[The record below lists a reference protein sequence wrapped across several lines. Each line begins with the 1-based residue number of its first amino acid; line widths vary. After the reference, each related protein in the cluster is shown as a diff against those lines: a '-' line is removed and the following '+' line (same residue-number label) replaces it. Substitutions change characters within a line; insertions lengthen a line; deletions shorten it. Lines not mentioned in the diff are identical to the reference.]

1 MFASNKPKF
10 TTKVNL
16 QADYSNT
23 ATDGLD
29 SLKPKETV
37 LNGAELEAM
46 KKQIKPNESDEEEQ
60 LERKINQKIEEESG
74 APKKDDFIPLKTK
87 SLRSILRQRN
97 NAFSSDSSDASNASD
112 ASDEESHRIA
122 MDKPA
127 PDASYPLARPS
138 EVLPLDDNDSSASEP
153 SSSDEEAKWEQHLV
167 ERGLSGPTVAAS
179 LTQPIAHGCMT
190 CLLLI
195 VAGPAEQ
202 YNVVSSDHVLRRL
215 ETALNELRVD
225 YDEVGARRRGED

>member
-1 MFASNKPKF
+1 
-10 TTKVNL
+10 
-16 QADYSNT
+16 
-23 ATDGLD
+23 
-29 SLKPKETV
+29 
-37 LNGAELEAM
+37 M

-97 NAFSSDSSDASNASD
+97 NAFSSDSSD

>member
-29 SLKPKETV
+29 SLKPKEIV

-46 KKQIKPNESDEEEQ
+46 KKQIKPNESEEEEQ

-97 NAFSSDSSDASNASD
+97 NAFSSDSSDAS
-112 ASDEESHRIA
+112 DEESHHIA

-127 PDASYPLARPS
+127 PDASYPLARLS

>member
-1 MFASNKPKF
+1 MFASNRPKF

-29 SLKPKETV
+29 SLKPKEIV

-97 NAFSSDSSDASNASD
+97 NAFSSDSSDAS
-112 ASDEESHRIA
+112 DEESHHIA

>member
-29 SLKPKETV
+29 SLKPKEIV

-97 NAFSSDSSDASNASD
+97 NAFSSDSSDAS
-112 ASDEESHRIA
+112 DEESHRIA

-127 PDASYPLARPS
+127 PDAAYPLARPS

>member
-1 MFASNKPKF
+1 MFASNRPKF

-29 SLKPKETV
+29 SLKPKEIV

-97 NAFSSDSSDASNASD
+97 NAFSSDSSDAS
-112 ASDEESHRIA
+112 DEESHHIA
-122 MDKPA
+122 MGKPA

>member
-29 SLKPKETV
+29 SLKPKEIV

-97 NAFSSDSSDASNASD
+97 NAFSSDSSDAS
-112 ASDEESHRIA
+112 DEESHHIA

>member
-46 KKQIKPNESDEEEQ
+46 KKQIKPNESEEEEQ

-97 NAFSSDSSDASNASD
+97 NAFSSDSSDAS
-112 ASDEESHRIA
+112 DEESHHIA
-122 MDKPA
+122 MGKPA

>member
-29 SLKPKETV
+29 SLKPKEIV

-97 NAFSSDSSDASNASD
+97 NAFSSDSSD

>member
-46 KKQIKPNESDEEEQ
+46 KKQIKPNESEEEEQ

-97 NAFSSDSSDASNASD
+97 NAFSSDSSDAS
-112 ASDEESHRIA
+112 DEESHHIA

-127 PDASYPLARPS
+127 PDASYPLARLS

>member
-29 SLKPKETV
+29 SLKPKEIV

-97 NAFSSDSSDASNASD
+97 NAFSSDSSDAS
-112 ASDEESHRIA
+112 DEESHHIA

-127 PDASYPLARPS
+127 PDASYPLARLS